1 VGLLETLF
9 GRTKSVRSRTQALF
23 GISTASVTLQTKLML
38 TPARKAGIVFK
49 PVESSYFTEA
59 ESQVQAI
66 LQQSG
71 KDDNLRYSTETDSFG
86 YRWVIVEHESFEQL
100 VAAIHMVSITLS
112 DNGFG
117 DQLLAAVFRFDGARG
132 PVYWL
137 YNYKRGAFYPLVPA
151 GGQQQR
157 DNGEELRYAAVMKGE
172 LVLEKNTTRWYALW
186 GIPF

>member
-1 VGLLETLF
+1 METLF

-23 GISTASVTLQTKLML
+23 GMATASVTLQTKLQL
-38 TPARKAGIVFK
+38 TPARKAGVVYK
-49 PVESSYFTEA
+49 PVASSYFVEA
-59 ESQVQAI
+59 ESQVEAI
-66 LQQSG
+66 LRQSG
-71 KDDNLRYSTETDSFG
+71 TDDNLRFSTQTDSFG
-86 YRWVIVEHESFEQL
+86 YRWIVVEHDSFEQL

-117 DQLLAAVFRFDGARG
+117 DQLLAGVFRFDGAKG

-137 YNYKRGAFYPLVPA
+137 YNYKRGTYYPLVPA
-151 GGQQQR
+151 PGQQQR

-172 LVLEKNTTRWYALW
+172 LNLEKNTTQWYALW